1 MRGMYIMTEKATQS
15 QVMEPT
21 PLWRHRDRIEYMAGV
36 LGSIMPVNSTKN
48 SEDKPRRG
56 RGGER
61 QRNMPQLKT
70 KSGKSQW
77 TRCWPIFLLPQNRM
91 YTFQFSVIVASSC
104 LPFFQFFFQL
114 FFCFFFLLLPS
125 SFQFASVK
133 RSVELKASSK
143 LRAPS
148 YECRPCP

>member
-21 PLWRHRDRIEYMAGV
+21 PLWRHRDRI
-36 LGSIMPVNSTKN
+36 MPVNSTKN
-48 SEDKPRRG
+48 SEDKPPRG
-56 RGGER
+56 RGGGGR

-77 TRCWPIFLLPQNRM
+77 TPCWPIFLLPQNRM